1 MLPRLDATSIAP
13 VSPARAIAALK
24 GVADPRQEL
33 FERSL
38 QTLVGK
44 SLQGQVLGR
53 LTDGSFVVRV
63 NGTPARMMLPPGAQ
77 PGAEV
82 PLTLVALSPRPTF
95 QVGAFPG
102 GSAAATLSEALAT
115 ALPEGAP
122 AGAHAAAPQR
132 ALAQAAL
139 RANVANAAMLPAE
152 HLPTLESDTPHAT
165 LSEAAKV
172 ITGVLATALKAPNPP
187 TAVIAPAPL
196 LDRPAPEAAKLAGA
210 LKHAIDS
217 SGLFYESHLREWSEG
232 ARPLADLA
240 REPQMQKVLDG
251 GAAKPGAALTDP
263 ATAQFINLQLASH
276 EQQRVAWHGELWPGQ
291 PLQWEVSRDAP
302 ERRPGGADPE
312 PAWRS
317 TVRFRFPLLGE
328 IGASVVMAGGELH
341 VQVQAGTADIERL
354 LQAHAGKLAN
364 ALDAAGSPLSSLN
377 IRAARD

>member
-13 VSPARAIAALK
+13 VSPSRAITALE

-53 LTDGSFVVRV
+53 LNDGSFIVKV

-102 GSAAATLSEALAT
+102 GPALPTMSEALAT
-115 ALPEGAP
+115 PLPEGAP
-122 AGAHAAAPQR
+122 GRAPAGAETGAPLR
-132 ALAQAAL
+132 TSAQAAL
-139 RANVANAAMLPAE
+139 RANPAMLPAE

-172 ITGVLATALKAPNPP
+172 ITSVLATALKAPNPP
-187 TAVIAPAPL
+187 TAIVAPAPL
-196 LDRPAPEAAKLAGA
+196 LDRPAPEPAKLAGA

-232 ARPLADLA
+232 TRPLADLA

-251 GAAKPGAALTDP
+251 AAAKPGAAAADP

-276 EQQRVAWHGELWPGQ
+276 EQQRVAWQGEMWPGQ

-302 ERRPGGADPE
+302 ERRPGGAEPD

-328 IGASVVMAGGELH
+328 IAANVVMVGGELH
-341 VQVQAGTADIERL
+341 VQVQAGSKDIESL
-354 LQAHAGKLAN
+354 LHAHAGKLAN

-377 IRAARD
+377 IHAP

>member
-1 MLPRLDATSIAP
+1 MIPGADRITVGPVGRVTVAP
-13 VSPARAIAALK
+13 AVEAVGDLRQQEFQRALS
-24 GVADPRQEL
+24 GQ
-33 FERSL
+33 
-38 QTLVGK
+38 VGK
-44 SLQGQVLGR
+44 SMQAAVLAR
-53 LTDGSFVVRV
+53 LSDGSFLVRV
-63 NGTPARMMLPPGAQ
+63 ADTPARMMLPPGAQ

-102 GSAAATLSEALAT
+102 GPAAPSMSEALASP
-115 ALPEGAP
+115 LPEGVPASGSVAVD
-122 AGAHAAAPQR
+122 AGAPLR
-132 ALAQAAL
+132 TSAQAAL
-139 RANVANAAMLPAE
+139 RANPAMLPAE
-152 HLPTLESDTPHAT
+152 RLPSLESDTPHAT

-172 ITGVLATALKAPNPP
+172 ITSVLATALKAPNPP
-187 TAVIAPAPL
+187 TAIVAPAPL
-196 LDRPAPEAAKLAGA
+196 LDRPAPEPVRLAGA

-232 ARPLADLA
+232 TRPLADLA
-240 REPQMQKVLDG
+240 REPQMQKAQG
-251 GAAKPGAALTDP
+251 GGSARPGAAAADP

-302 ERRPGGADPE
+302 ERRPGGFDPD

-328 IGASVVMAGGELH
+328 IAANVVMVGGELH
-341 VQVQAGTADIERL
+341 VQVQAGSKDIEGL
-354 LQAHAGKLAN
+354 LQAHAGALAN

-377 IRAARD
+377 IHAP